1 MSDKHF
7 KVIIIGTGPAGY
19 TAAIYAARADLRPV
33 VFEGDQPGGQLTITT
48 EVENYPG
55 FSHGIMGPDLMQ
67 QFRAQAERFG
77 TVILPETVGAVDFS
91 AQPFKVFGTKDIY
104 TGDTVIIASGARALL
119 LDLPN
124 ERKMMGY
131 GVSACATCDGFFF
144 RGKKIA
150 VVGGGDS
157 AMEEANFLTKFAD
170 KVTIIHRRD
179 TLRASKIMQKRAMD
193 NPKIEFMWNAT
204 VIDVYGEPETGIK
217 GLRLKSTVDDQEW
230 DWETE
235 GLFLGIGHKPNTE
248 FLQGQVKTDEN
259 GYIVTVPGTTKTS
272 VAGVFA
278 AGDVQDHVYRQAIT
292 AAGTGCMAAIEAERY
307 LEAKH
312 AGH

>member
-19 TAAIYAARADLRPV
+19 TAAIYAARADLKPI

-55 FSHGIMGPDLMQ
+55 FSHGIMGPELMNE
-67 QFRAQAERFG
+67 FREQTLRFG
-77 TVILPETVGAVDFS
+77 TEIRSETVAAVDFS
-91 AQPFKVFGTKDIY
+91 VRPFKIFTTGDIY

-124 ERKMMGY
+124 EKKLMGY

-150 VVGGGDS
+150 VVGGGDT

-179 TLRASKIMQKRAMD
+179 TLRASRIMQKRAMD
-193 NPKIEFMWNAT
+193 NPKIEFMWNT
-204 VIDVYGEPETGIK
+204 VVVDVHGEPETGIK
-217 GLRLKSTVDDQEW
+217 GLRLKSTVDGSER
-230 DWETE
+230 DWETQ

-248 FLQGQVKTDEN
+248 FLQGQLKMDET
-259 GYIVTVPGTTKTS
+259 GYIETVPGTTRTS
-272 VAGVFA
+272 VEGVFA

-312 AGH
+312 TGH

>member
-7 KVIIIGTGPAGY
+7 KVIIVGTGPAGY
-19 TAAIYAARADLRPV
+19 TAAIYAARADLGPI

-55 FSHGIMGPDLMQ
+55 FSHGIMGPELMKE
-67 QFRAQAERFG
+67 FRDQTLRFG
-77 TVILPETVGAVDFS
+77 TVIKSETVAAVDFS
-91 AQPFKVFGTKDIY
+91 VRPFKIFTTGDIY
-104 TGDTVIIASGARALL
+104 TSDAVIIASGARALL

-124 ERKMMGY
+124 EKKLMGY

-150 VVGGGDS
+150 VVGGGDT
-157 AMEEANFLTKFAD
+157 AMEEANFLTKFAE

-179 TLRASKIMQKRAMD
+179 TLRASRIMQKRAMD
-193 NPKIEFMWNAT
+193 NPKIEFMWNAVVT
-204 VIDVYGEPETGIK
+204 DVHGEPETGIK
-217 GLRLKSTVDDQEW
+217 GLRLKSTVDLKEW
-230 DWETE
+230 DWETQ

-248 FLQGQVKTDEN
+248 FLQGQVKMDEN

-272 VAGVFA
+272 VEGVFA
-278 AGDVQDHVYRQAIT
+278 AGDVQDHVYRQAVT
-292 AAGTGCMAAIEAERY
+292 AAGTGCMAAIEVERY
-307 LEAKH
+307 LEAQH
-312 AGH
+312 GGH